1 MFDSFDRPITC
12 LRISVTDKC
21 NLRCRYCMPEEG
33 VPRRSHSDFLSF
45 EQISEV
51 VRTAV
56 GLGITKVR
64 LTGGEPLVRRG
75 IVELVGMLARIEGL
89 AELAMTTNGILLPRF
104 AGELRASGL
113 HRLNI
118 SLDSL
123 DPTRYG
129 EITRGGELGQAL
141 AGVQAALDGG
151 FPVKINMVVLD
162 DTTEAEIARMRTY
175 ADAVGARLQL
185 IQHYSLRSEKAD
197 SYRFD
202 RPASCA
208 SCNRIRLMADGMLKP
223 CLHSDREV
231 PLDFSRLEQCLRE
244 AILAKP
250 GQGGVCT
257 NRAMSQIGG

>member
-1 MFDSFDRPITC
+1 MFDSFDRRISC

-21 NLRCRYCMPEEG
+21 NLRCRYCMPEDG

-45 EQISEV
+45 EQITEV
-51 VRTAV
+51 ARAAV
-56 GLGITKVR
+56 NLGITKVR

-75 IVELVGMLARIEGL
+75 IISLVEMLARIEGL

-104 AGELRASGL
+104 AGELRSAGL

-123 DPTRYG
+123 DPARYG
-129 EITRGGELGQAL
+129 EITRGGELEQAT
-141 AGVQAALDGG
+141 AGVRAALDGG

-162 DTTEAEIARMRTY
+162 DTTESEIARMRRY
-175 ADAVGARLQL
+175 ADGIGARLQL
-185 IQHYSLRSEKAD
+185 IQHYSLRREKAD

-231 PLDFSRLEQCLRE
+231 PLDFSRLAECLRE

-250 GQGGVCT
+250 EHGGVCT
-257 NRAMSQIGG
+257 NRSMSQIGG